1 VAPVL
6 GESDEIITVKI
17 SDDGTG
23 IEFFNQNL
31 DEHQQQTLQVAN
43 VIQTFFFFTCV
54 KDNKPECSSLATKS
68 FPVWSAKASTIY
80 KTLWLRDVR
89 IL

>member
-43 VIQTFFFFTCV
+43 VIQTFFFSTGV
-54 KDNKPECSSLATKS
+54 KANKPECSSVASKY
-68 FPVWSAKASTIY
+68 FPVRFVEACTI
-80 KTLWLRDVR
+80 
-89 IL
+89 